1 MFQPLL
7 SGLYKTWH
15 LATRSTHP
23 LGSLL
28 TNDQRGGFEQRE
40 AATKTNP
47 NENERM
53 TILETDSAP
62 MANLSFRDQIFN
74 MGNIEFKL

>member
-1 MFQPLL
+1 MFQQLV

-28 TNDQRGGFEQRE
+28 NDQRGGFEQRE
-40 AATKTNP
+40 AATKTKP
-47 NENERM
+47 NENGHM
-53 TILETDSAP
+53 TTLETDSAP
-62 MANLSFRDQIFN
+62 MANLQTFWDQIFD
-74 MGNIEFKL
+74 MGNIKFKL

>member
-28 TNDQRGGFEQRE
+28 TNDQRGGFEKRE

-53 TILETDSAP
+53 TILETDLAP
-62 MANLSFRDQIFN
+62 MANLSFRDQIFD
-74 MGNIEFKL
+74 MGNIKIY